1 MKDTYRLPYLKVFGL
16 TFSFVVFLFIPI
28 ETSAQDPDR
37 PEEPQEKKVT
47 DMKQKEIQADAELQ
61 KTDIFNG
68 ITTGLYNEL
77 TFLGSENLV
86 YTASKRYEALRTA
99 PVAVTV
105 IPRSHLLSLDGRYLP
120 QILRLYPGMDIIQ
133 VTRSEFVV
141 DIRGVASSTV
151 FRPRDVLVLV
161 DNRTVYDDYSGGVEW
176 ETLSVF
182 PEDVGRIEIIRGAGS
197 AIHGA
202 NAARGV
208 INIITRPPEA
218 ISVFES
224 DTTFI
229 ERGFRQR
236 FGGSFLGEKYSLK
249 LTGGYDES
257 DLWNRFEAFSPRD
270 IKSARTWRF
279 NGTIA
284 KHLTNQ
290 AELRFNSGINTG
302 KLLQHTSSGTPVDN
316 DQTTSHVQIEYE
328 ASDMSIRSFWN
339 YRTLETEDLLVP
351 GLFSERTQQT
361 YDLEFIRRITYVGR
375 NSVSFGSDARY
386 STVKADSAGGEHGQY
401 TVGVFVDDQVN
412 ITPDFLIRLAGRLD
426 NHQYAGYRFSPRVGA
441 AYRIDPKNTV
451 KASYNI
457 GYRLPTLSN
466 NFLDFPI
473 PAGPT
478 TFFLKGNKD
487 LKPEQSVWYETGYIN
502 ENITGLTI
510 GIDLFYVITD
520 NLIRSERI
528 PPNTFSFTNVEGK
541 IKGGG
546 VEVWAQ
552 YELTSTVRFLANYSY
567 NKYHEGP
574 SDVSTTAPHKANAG
588 ILFAN
593 FYRLTGAFTVHY
605 VDSASGIF
613 GTIEDSLPR
622 YYLVNIIFGYQIS
635 DQWSVRLAAMNV
647 TDNDHR
653 EMGAIGE
660 EISADIS
667 LTLVYRM

>member
-1 MKDTYRLPYLKVFGL
+1 MRAEDLEQREESQEGAVVQIERETQTDASSRDRETFGGM
-16 TFSFVVFLFIPI
+16 TP
-28 ETSAQDPDR
+28 
-37 PEEPQEKKVT
+37 
-47 DMKQKEIQADAELQ
+47 
-61 KTDIFNG
+61 
-68 ITTGLYNEL
+68 GLYNEIA
-77 TFLGSENLV
+77 FLGSENLV

-105 IPRSHLLSLDGRYLP
+105 IPRDHLLSLDGRYLP

-141 DIRGVASSTV
+141 DIRGVASNTV

-176 ETLSVF
+176 ETLSIF

-218 ISVFES
+218 ISMFES

-236 FGGSFLGEKYSLK
+236 VGGSFLGEEYSLK

-257 DLWNRFEAFSPRD
+257 DLWNRFKGFSLKD
-270 IKSARTWRF
+270 IESARTWRF
-279 NGTIA
+279 NGTVA
-284 KHLTNQ
+284 RHLSDR
-290 AELRFNSGINTG
+290 AELRLNSGINTG
-302 KLLQHTSSGTPVDN
+302 KLLQHTSSGTLVDN
-316 DQTTSHVQIEYE
+316 DQTTSHVQMEYE
-328 ASDMSIRSFWN
+328 APVLSIRSFWN
-339 YRTLETEDLLVP
+339 YRTLETRDLEVP
-351 GLFSERTQQT
+351 GIITERTQQT
-361 YDLEFIRRITYVGR
+361 YDLEFIRRFTSVGR
-375 NSVSFGSDARY
+375 NSLSLGGDARY

-401 TVGVFVDDQVN
+401 TAGIFVDDQYN
-412 ITPDFLIRLAGRLD
+412 ISPNFLIRLAGRLD
-426 NHQYAGYRFSPRVGA
+426 NHQYADYRFSPRVGA
-441 AYRIDPKNTV
+441 AYRIDPNNTIKV
-451 KASYNI
+451 SYSV

-473 PAGPT
+473 SAGPN

-487 LKPEQSVWYETGYIN
+487 LKPEQSVWYEAGYIN

-510 GIDLFYVITD
+510 GVDLFYVITD

-528 PPNTFSFTNVEGK
+528 PPNVFSFTNVEGK
-541 IKGGG
+541 VKGGG
-546 VEVWAQ
+546 TEVWAQ
-552 YELTSTVRFLANYSY
+552 YELTNTVRFLANYSY

-588 ILFAN
+588 ILFTN
-593 FYRLTGAFTVHY
+593 FYKFTGAVTLHY
-605 VDSASGIF
+605 IDSASGIF
-613 GTIEDSLPR
+613 GTTEDSLPR
-622 YYLVNIIFGYQIS
+622 YYLVNVFLGYQFS
-635 DQWSVRLAAMNV
+635 DQWSARLAALNI
-647 TDNDHR
+647 TDNNHR

-667 LTLVYRM
+667 LTIVYRM